1 MPVIGY
7 PIASLGHT
15 HACRGLCPKL
25 EIVVAAKS
33 IKSSVRNGY
42 KSKFHGWI
50 HPERWRFSTIK
61 DNHQIFAGLMGVM
74 QRDNPP
80 INLRYGRD
88 GLKKKTCQQNL
99 IPLTT
104 HTWIM
109 PINYKWFSER
119 HQIFE
124 HGKKNKNIKKL
135 STDGI
140 LIYYNIYREI

>member
-88 GLKKKTCQQNL
+88 GLKKKLASKIWFLWPPILELCPSTTNDSQNV
-99 IPLTT
+99 I
-104 HTWIM
+104 
-109 PINYKWFSER
+109 KFSSTE
-119 HQIFE
+119 
-124 HGKKNKNIKKL
+124 KNKNIKKL
-135 STDGI
+135 STDDI